1 MKRAKTMLHN
11 DFPRLSRFVR
21 SIAPAVVFSVGA
33 MGASSSYAVPELQ
46 LTVPG
51 GTYDSTL
58 ETTFAS
64 GQTFDLY
71 ALFGP
76 NKDDL
81 STTFILSFA
90 LELGAD
96 DSPVGAGALS
106 AGSFKVNGTTYNVT
120 SGLTYGTP
128 GALPTHGD
136 FPTWY
141 GVLPF
146 TFSSSHQTASVDVAP
161 TPPSSISGGCTS
173 DCLYFTSFAIDTSL
187 LSSAY
192 SIHFDL
198 FDQSTLDGDKNIF
211 APFSHDAQ
219 SADGGC
225 TQVPCTPRQDV
236 PEPAT
241 LALMAAGL
249 AGLAATRRRRR

>member
-1 MKRAKTMLHN
+1 MPHRRQTPSH
-11 DFPRLSRFVR
+11 RFVR
-21 SIAPAVVFSVGA
+21 STATALALVAGFMVAGTA
-33 MGASSSYAVPELQ
+33 QAVPELQ
-46 LTVPG
+46 LTIPG
-51 GTYDSTL
+51 GTYVGST

-64 GQTFDLY
+64 GQAFDVY

-81 STTFILSFA
+81 SDTFYISFA
-90 LELGAD
+90 LELGNG
-96 DSPVGAGALS
+96 DSPVGSGPLN
-106 AGSFKVNGTTYNVT
+106 AGSFKFNGTTYNVT
-120 SGLTYGTP
+120 SGLTWGTP

-146 TFSSSHQTASVDVAP
+146 QFSSANQTTSLDAADGA
-161 TPPSSISGGCTS
+161 PSSISGGCTTN
-173 DCLYFTSFAIDTSL
+173 CLYFADFAVDTSL
-187 LSSAY
+187 LASNY

-198 FDQSTLDGDKNIF
+198 FDADTLGGAHNGVN

-219 SADGGC
+219 SSDGGC
-225 TQVPCTPRQDV
+225 TRVPCGPRQDV

>member
-1 MKRAKTMLHN
+1 MPQGKSTSR
-11 DFPRLSRFVR
+11 RRFVR
-21 SIAPAVVFSVGA
+21 SIAPAVVLSAGLLGA
-33 MGASSSYAVPELQ
+33 GAAYAVPELQ

-51 GTYDSTL
+51 GTYDGTL

-76 NKDDL
+76 NQDTL
-81 STTFILSFA
+81 SDTFYISFA

-96 DSPVGAGALS
+96 DSPVGTSGSHPALN
-106 AGSFKVNGTTYNVT
+106 AGSFKFGGQTYNVT
-120 SGLTYGTP
+120 SDLTWGTP
-128 GALPTHGD
+128 SGLPTHGD

-141 GVLPF
+141 GMLPF
-146 TFSSSHQTASVDVAP
+146 QFSSGNQTASID
-161 TPPSSISGGCTS
+161 TQTTTPSSISGGCLS
-173 DCLYFTSFAIDTSL
+173 DCLYFTSFAVDTSL

-198 FDQSTLDGDKNIF
+198 FDQKTLDGDHPAVN

-219 SADGGC
+219 SLDGGC
-225 TQVPCTPRQDV
+225 TQVPCGPREQV

-241 LALMAAGL
+241 LALMIAGL
-249 AGLAATRRRRR
+249 AGLVATRRRRR